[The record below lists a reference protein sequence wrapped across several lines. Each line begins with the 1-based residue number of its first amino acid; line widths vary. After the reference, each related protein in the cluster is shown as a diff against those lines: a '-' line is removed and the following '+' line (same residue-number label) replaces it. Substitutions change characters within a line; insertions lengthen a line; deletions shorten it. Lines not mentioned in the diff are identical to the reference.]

1 MAKPIDYDAL
11 LKDFITDFFPDLI
24 AFANPLLYAAIDWDR
39 GYVFLEQELI
49 NALRGKFKVR
59 GKRRQTDKL
68 VKVYLKNGLEHFVFV
83 HIEFQHKKEKGFG
96 RRMFVY
102 RALIGLRYGLDN
114 ITAMAIFTGAPP
126 PAEERSYY
134 SDTFGTS
141 IEYKFG
147 TVIAA
152 ELEEDRLLEVSNN
165 PFALAMLAA
174 LYAYQSRNKPK
185 VRLGLKNQ
193 LFALVKSQDIGID
206 KIVKMLIFV
215 RDYVNLPQK
224 LENEFQETQFSL
236 VFPNAEAMTI
246 SKGTKEFAVGLYEHV
261 FGYDPETL
269 LKEEKKKA
277 QELLDKERQ
286 VVIEALRREEEGL
299 QKAEEERQKA
309 EEERLRL
316 DNTIRY
322 LHETVKMSA
331 AEIATI
337 VDKEIVY
344 IEKLLASANENDQD

>member
-1 MAKPIDYDAL
+1 MKFLCKRTPCCLSLNLFNFLQTILVL
-11 LKDFITDFFPDLI
+11 L
-24 AFANPLLYAAIDWDR
+24 A
-39 GYVFLEQELI
+39 
-49 NALRGKFKVR
+49 
-59 GKRRQTDKL
+59 
-68 VKVYLKNGLEHFVFV
+68 
-83 HIEFQHKKEKGFG
+83 
-96 RRMFVY
+96 
-102 RALIGLRYGLDN
+102 
-114 ITAMAIFTGAPP
+114 
-126 PAEERSYY
+126 
-134 SDTFGTS
+134 
-141 IEYKFG
+141 
-147 TVIAA
+147 
-152 ELEEDRLLEVSNN
+152 
-165 PFALAMLAA
+165 
-174 LYAYQSRNKPK
+174 
-185 VRLGLKNQ
+185 LKNQ

-286 VVIEALRREEEGL
+286 SVIEALGREEEER

-322 LHETVKMSA
+322 LYETVKMSA
-331 AEIATI
+331 TEIAII
-337 VDKEIVY
+337 VDKDVIY
-344 IEKLLASANENDQD
+344 IEELLASANEADQD

>member
-1 MAKPIDYDAL
+1 LPFTL
-11 LKDFITDFFPDLI
+11 NLFNFFQTFLARLI
-24 AFANPLLYAAIDWDR
+24 
-39 GYVFLEQELI
+39 
-49 NALRGKFKVR
+49 
-59 GKRRQTDKL
+59 
-68 VKVYLKNGLEHFVFV
+68 
-83 HIEFQHKKEKGFG
+83 
-96 RRMFVY
+96 
-102 RALIGLRYGLDN
+102 
-114 ITAMAIFTGAPP
+114 
-126 PAEERSYY
+126 S
-134 SDTFGTS
+134 
-141 IEYKFG
+141 
-147 TVIAA
+147 
-152 ELEEDRLLEVSNN
+152 
-165 PFALAMLAA
+165 
-174 LYAYQSRNKPK
+174 
-185 VRLGLKNQ
+185 KNQ

-299 QKAEEERQKA
+299 QKV